1 MKHKRI
7 AQKKIDD
14 LSLCPD
20 TSSEKDG
27 RNLSPSERVSGLFVK
42 ERSSWCGSEDDNSSE
57 ELERFQE
64 AEDDHLAGES
74 S

>member
-1 MKHKRI
+1 MKQKRI
-7 AQKKIDD
+7 VQKKTDK

-20 TSSEKDG
+20 TSSEQDG
-27 RNLSPSERVSGLFVK
+27 RKPFPSAQVSGLFVK
-42 ERSSWCGSEDDNSSE
+42 ERGSWCGSEDDNSSE